1 MDFLAGAMSSPIDTD
16 TMILPS
22 VHPRGGRGVRVIE
35 AAFAQQGRH

>member
-22 VHPRGGRGVRVIE
+22 AHPRGVRVIE
-35 AAFAQQGRH
+35 TAFAQQRRH